1 MVTRASSLV
10 KAAGVGGRRVTGLL
24 VVAVVVVLTVGGC
37 SSPEEVPTAAASQDD
52 LFPEG
57 MVRAPTT
64 ERYLRCMRD
73 AGWEVT
79 PSWSGGTDSAPMKA
93 DQTSAYDA
101 AHEECSESSGWNR
114 ANDFSKWSREQIEE
128 LYQQEVEAHE
138 CFTEIGVESEE
149 PPSLQEFVDR
159 FHTADQY
166 YAMMPW
172 MNNATNIP
180 SVVRQCP
187 PPTWFITVD
196 GF

>member
-1 MVTRASSLV
+1 MTRGSSLV
-10 KAAGVGGRRVTGLL
+10 KAAAVGGRRVTGLL
-24 VVAVVVVLTVGGC
+24 LVAVVMGLTVGGC
-37 SSPEEVPTAAASQDD
+37 SSPEEAPSAAPSQDD

-73 AGWEVT
+73 AGWDVT
-79 PSWSGGTDSAPMKA
+79 PSWSGGTRSAPISA
-93 DQTSAYDA
+93 DQASAYDA
-101 AHEECSESSGWNR
+101 ANEECSESSGWSR
-114 ANDFSKWSREQIEE
+114 ANDFSTWSREQIEE

-138 CFTEIGVESEE
+138 CFTRIGVASDE

-159 FHTADQY
+159 FNTADQY

-172 MNNATNIP
+172 MNQPTNIQLT
-180 SVVRQCP
+180 VQQCP